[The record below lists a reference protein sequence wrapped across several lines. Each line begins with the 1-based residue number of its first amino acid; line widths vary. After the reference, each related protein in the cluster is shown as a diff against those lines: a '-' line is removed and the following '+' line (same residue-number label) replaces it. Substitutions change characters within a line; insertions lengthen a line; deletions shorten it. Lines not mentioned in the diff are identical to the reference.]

1 MCDDARISVVV
12 DSSKLLSLC
21 RMVSEIKRDIGRKSR
36 LFHTPPAFDVP
47 LWGLPSEFCHSRLNL
62 YGKTRGV
69 ARIFLLGVHYVYR
82 GPKLMKWSMCIATLN
97 RCARTTAT
105 FFSMQHTS
113 RQSYAMCHVLI
124 RCWLSYSR
132 KTTFKMAD
140 VHRLEFRKVNFGEMT
155 AIFTSAHQISSKS
168 DNYLSMT

>member
-82 GPKLMKWSMCIATLN
+82 GPKLMKWSMCIMPRSSLPTPATLERATLN
-97 RCARTTAT
+97 RYARTTAT
-105 FFSMQHTS
+105 FFSMQHSS
-113 RQSYAMCHVLI
+113 RQGYVMCL
-124 RCWLSYSR
+124 
-132 KTTFKMAD
+132 
-140 VHRLEFRKVNFGEMT
+140 
-155 AIFTSAHQISSKS
+155 
-168 DNYLSMT
+168 

>member
-82 GPKLMKWSMCIATLN
+82 DPKLMKWSMCIMPRSSLPTPATLERATLN
-97 RCARTTAT
+97 RYARTTAT
-105 FFSMQHTS
+105 FFSMQHSS
-113 RQSYAMCHVLI
+113 RQGYVMCLWNI
-124 RCWLSYSR
+124 EILTYWIL
-132 KTTFKMAD
+132 K
-140 VHRLEFRKVNFGEMT
+140 
-155 AIFTSAHQISSKS
+155 
-168 DNYLSMT
+168 